1 MKEAL
6 NKFDQG
12 GEGSEVDLGE
22 VYDHLAYAEFQ
33 VCFHQRSG
41 SSFSSQTSAGCLHLH
56 TGRGWPVLSTLW
68 AAGSG
73 LGD

>member
-41 SSFSSQTSAGCLHLH
+41 SSFSSQTSVVYTSTQDEGGLCCPHC
-56 TGRGWPVLSTLW
+56 GRL
-68 AAGSG
+68 G
-73 LGD
+73 LGWETK